1 MRTRPSLAAVMTLAV
16 TAAAMTVA
24 DPALALNQKTCQV
37 KYDGVDRDCITQTLD
52 LAGSNLFHVAS
63 TGAPADQSWLLIVTD
78 VNNGKVVV
86 NDPPIWGNANVWRT
100 KVYSDYTAYA
110 WCNRPCPGLT
120 LYFAN
125 G

>member
-1 MRTRPSLAAVMTLAV
+1 MRIRPGLAAVMTFAA

-52 LAGSNLFHVAS
+52 LAGSNVFHIGT
-63 TGAPADQSWLLIVTD
+63 TGAPTDQAWLLIVTD
-78 VNNGKVVV
+78 VHNGKVVV
-86 NDPPIWGNANVWRT
+86 TERIWNNANVWRT
-100 KVYSDYTAYA
+100 NVYSDYTAYA
-110 WCNRPCPGLT
+110 SCNRPCPGLT